1 MESIPPSHGWSE
13 TRCSVTCFSLLLVA
27 LMAAPV
33 DGVDEE
39 SAHHKPVFAVRIA
52 PSGLDYRNTCG
63 DPAQLPILDQNGQG
77 VGLIDYDNDGL
88 IDILL
93 PNGSSLDRIE
103 MARYSGPRLYRNLGA
118 WRFEDVTD
126 QSGIQCNRFG
136 NGVAIADYDADGDFD
151 IYLTNWGSNVLL
163 RNNGDGTFSDV
174 TEATGVGGEPRW
186 SSSAAFAD
194 FNGDGRL
201 DLYVSNY
208 VDFDPQHIPDT
219 EADGRPCLYR
229 NIVTGCGPWRYQGQ
243 RDTLY
248 IQQSD
253 GRFRDAS
260 NDWGLEVTDGFRGFG
275 LACGD
280 FDNDGDTDVFVGCDV
295 MPNLYLEN
303 VGRKR
308 FRNVGYV
315 RGGAVNA
322 DGKHE
327 SGMGVAAVD
336 WLGTGRLDLFVT
348 NFSGEKN
355 THYRNRDGA
364 FTDVSLRTG
373 FDKHRSEMGWAVLA
387 ADFDQDGFNDVLVCN
402 GHIYP
407 QVKKLNDPLDTYAQS
422 PRLYLGDGTG
432 RLSELPQSLAFKNAG
447 KWSLRGAAAGDLD
460 NDGDLDVIAVQHNGP
475 IVAFENLS
483 NRTSLTIELRTR
495 TGGRSPRGA
504 RVRLG
509 DKWYAHLPNQGYQ
522 SSHDHRLTVPSPGS
536 PKLLTV
542 RWPDGSNEDFAVSA
556 SGTAVCRQGT
566 GRSSGRAPAT
576 PR

>member
-1 MESIPPSHGWSE
+1 MRRWLTAMWSE
-13 TRCSVTCFSLLLVA
+13 TPSFITRLSLLLGSLIAASVA
-27 LMAAPV
+27 GAGENSV
-33 DGVDEE
+33 
-39 SAHHKPVFAVRIA
+39 HHKPVFAVRIA

-63 DPAQLPILDQNGQG
+63 HPAQLPILDQNGQG

-93 PNGSSLDRIE
+93 PNGSTSSRVE
-103 MARYSGPRLYRNLGA
+103 SASRSGPRLYRNLGA

-126 QSGIQCNRFG
+126 RSGIQRNDFG

-151 IYLTNWGSNVLL
+151 IYLTNWGPNALL

-174 TEATGVGGEPRW
+174 TKVTTVGGEPRW

-194 FNGDGRL
+194 FNGDGLL

-219 EADGRPCLYR
+219 EADGQPCLYR

-248 IQQSD
+248 LQQAD

-260 NDWGLEVTDGFRGFG
+260 DDWGLEVTAGFRGFG

-303 VGRKR
+303 IARKR

-355 THYRNRDGA
+355 THYRNRGGV

-407 QVKKLNDPLDTYAQS
+407 QVKKLNDPLDTYAQW

-432 RLSELPQSLAFKNAG
+432 RLSELPPTRAFKNAG
-447 KWSLRGAAAGDLD
+447 KWSLRGAAVGDLD

-475 IVAFENLS
+475 IVAFENLTNGPS
-483 NRTSLTIELRTR
+483 MTIELRTR
-495 TGGRSPRGA
+495 TGGRSPRDA
-504 RVRLG
+504 RVLVG
-509 DKWYAHLPNQGYQ
+509 DKWHAHVPNQGYQ
-522 SSHDHRLTVPSPGS
+522 SSHDHRLIVPLPRPSKS
-536 PKLLTV
+536 LTV
-542 RWPDGSNEDFAVSA
+542 RWPDGSHEDFAVSD
-556 SGTAVCRQGT
+556 SGTTVCRQGA
-566 GRSSGRAPAT
+566 GRFNNRVSPTRK
-576 PR
+576 